1 MLTNSIKLALSEIDW
16 CLFEMDIAAARQDQR
31 ANNISYKLY
40 MRWRGIGETVAKV
53 NREMLNAKG

>member
-1 MLTNSIKLALSEIDW
+1 MLTNSVKLTLNEIDW
-16 CLFEMDIAAARQDQR
+16 CSFEIDIAAARHDER
-31 ANNISYKLY
+31 ANRIASKLY